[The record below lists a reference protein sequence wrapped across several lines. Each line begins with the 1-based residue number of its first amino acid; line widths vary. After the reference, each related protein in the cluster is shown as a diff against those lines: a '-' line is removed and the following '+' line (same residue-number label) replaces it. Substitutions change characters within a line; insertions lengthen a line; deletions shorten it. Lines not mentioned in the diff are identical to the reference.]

1 MSRVHYWQGDSEM
14 IILKKWR
21 NSQLNRI
28 RRVWRHCLAKTSTGS
43 SEPCIGQV
51 GRLHVYSI
59 VYKISCVKKMFRIS
73 LRVSLSTWWTTG
85 QCQFPF
91 IQRGPTFVM
100 KVQQS
105 RVSRPVRH
113 ITCSRVNEWGAV
125 VWLWWSRG
133 NQLTG
138 SWLMIYKINTPTF
151 HTRKLDNKFDWEDD
165 FLHWSWSITVDKT
178 ITPLKPRFELLPGMH
193 VVQPGPAG

>member
-1 MSRVHYWQGDSEM
+1 M
-14 IILKKWR
+14 IILNKWH

-28 RRVWRHCLAKTSTGS
+28 RRVWRHCLAKTSTGA

-73 LRVSLSTWWTTG
+73 LRLFFS
-85 QCQFPF
+85 
-91 IQRGPTFVM
+91 QRGNTNFRLFNEGRRSLWKFKNLECLALWDILHVPE
-100 KVQQS
+100 
-105 RVSRPVRH
+105 
-113 ITCSRVNEWGAV
+113 CNEWGAV